1 MRFRI
6 NVNAC
11 LVGIAMSC
19 AAISAQTTTPA
30 SSHIGQEVAVPV
42 HLMDDQEFTLPVKD
56 LLEYGKQ
63 LFVANWTEQ
72 EGGGRPLTKG
82 NGTGLA
88 DASQPLTGA
97 RAFNRLSAPDAN
109 SCYGCHNSP
118 YGIPGGGGDFVTNV
132 FVLGQRFDFLTF
144 DSSDRLPTR
153 GAVDEEQKPVSL
165 QTAADLRA
173 TTGLFGAGYL
183 EMLSRQ
189 MTAEL
194 QAIRD

>member
-1 MRFRI
+1 MVIKSAKTFFSWTAAIVLLRI
-6 NVNAC
+6 
-11 LVGIAMSC
+11 
-19 AAISAQTTTPA
+19 AISAQTPA
-30 SSHIGQEVAVPV
+30 PGLSSIGQEVAVPR
-42 HLMDDQEFTLPVKD
+42 HLADDEEFTVPLKE
-56 LLEYGKQ
+56 LLQYGKQ
-63 LFVANWTEQ
+63 LFVANWNEQ

-88 DASQPLTGA
+88 DPSQPLVGA

-144 DSSDRLPTR
+144 DPSDRLPTR

-165 QTAADLRA
+165 QNAGNLRA
-173 TTGLFGAGYL
+173 STGRGCSAPATWKCSLV
-183 EMLSRQ
+183 R
-189 MTAEL
+189 
-194 QAIRD
+194 